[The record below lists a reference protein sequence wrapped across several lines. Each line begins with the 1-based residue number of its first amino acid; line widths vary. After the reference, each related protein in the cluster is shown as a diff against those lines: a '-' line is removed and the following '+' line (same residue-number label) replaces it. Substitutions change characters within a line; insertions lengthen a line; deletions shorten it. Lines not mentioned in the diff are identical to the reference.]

1 MCVHKLHLSPSLP
14 LTLTHLLSLYLFL
27 DLNFLDMSAE
37 EKESNAIMN
46 LSKLSLSCRI
56 LGQAA
61 FPTLLLEDIRI
72 SGKYGTG
79 TYNILPSVSF
89 NFILPY

>member
-1 MCVHKLHLSPSLP
+1 
-14 LTLTHLLSLYLFL
+14 
-27 DLNFLDMSAE
+27 MSAE
-37 EKESNAIMN
+37 EKENNAIMN

-72 SGKYGTG
+72 SGKYGHG
-79 TYNILPSVSF
+79 TYSTKCMIF
-89 NFILPY
+89 NVFHIFH